1 MLPEEVLKEQQCL
14 HSAQPCPSLVL
25 LKLLTHLL
33 LPVEVLSWS
42 TIRLVFLQSCTSML
56 CNCCLYESEQ
66 AYRIQAVRLSSPKI
80 LPSAYQLRISALS
93 LSKGSAV

>member
-1 MLPEEVLKEQQCL
+1 MQKSGRRHRKLLPEEVLMEQRCL

-42 TIRLVFLQSCTSML
+42 TIQTC
-56 CNCCLYESEQ
+56 
-66 AYRIQAVRLSSPKI
+66 
-80 LPSAYQLRISALS
+80 PSAILHKYALQLLLI
-93 LSKGSAV
+93 